1 MNMTTHNSRNYDTR
15 HGRRVMVGILLVFL
29 ATVAQLGHAT
39 SYITLNDGRLHV
51 FPDNCVS
58 SMTTDDSQVTITA
71 IDGSVFS
78 YPLTDIQSIADQP
91 TKELPTITSYKYYSK
106 NNYQLI
112 SNATGVISGDQ
123 ISATAIGIGK
133 WLTPTFTLSNQNATA
148 YVDGV
153 EQKSATS
160 RISFA
165 RDRVYTVGCAGD
177 LILSMAD
184 DGSCSMQPYG
194 RQYTV
199 HVDFLT
205 DTATRVPRIDINT
218 VGGVPISSKIYYVDA
233 EIIID
238 GAGIFPSMTDSVQVK
253 GRGNTTWS
261 SNPDT
266 KNPYRLKFADK
277 VKPLGL
283 AKGRSWVLLANK
295 RAGSMLTNAYG
306 MKAASLLGTVAY
318 NHIIPVDLY
327 VNGTFK
333 GSYNLTEK
341 VGFSSNSVD
350 IDDEAA
356 AALLEFDNHYD
367 EEDGQK
373 FWSSTYSVPVNVKK
387 PDFNDSTTTTVL
399 TLNLIKNRVNSYIK
413 AVIKRENMLDHVDV
427 KSAASYLMLNDFILN
442 YEILQPKSAFCYN
455 ENILEDTSKFIFG
468 PVWDLDWAFG
478 YSTAHSYFN
487 AKTNVNFYTN
497 LSLNHYKL
505 YYYMRLEPEIA
516 RSCYELWT
524 NFMENGLDE
533 LCDFCQ
539 EYYDYAKPSLAH
551 DGLDPTNYGSQATRA
566 ANWLRRRANDLYQ
579 AFKYEFAEPGDVN
592 ADDNITIEDVTT
604 LIDYLLTGDSTN
616 MSLNGGD
623 VDGDGDVTI
632 ADVTAL
638 IDMLLGS

>member
-1 MNMTTHNSRNYDTR
+1 MNMITNNSNSNGAN
-15 HGRRVMVGILLVFL
+15 HGRRVMVGILIVLL

-39 SYITLNDGRLHV
+39 SYITLNDGRLLV
-51 FPDNCVS
+51 FPDSCVS
-58 SMTTDDSQVTITA
+58 SMATDDSQVTITA
-71 IDGSVFS
+71 NDGSVFS
-78 YPLTDIQSIADQP
+78 YLLTDIQSIADQP
-91 TKELPTITSYKYYSK
+91 TKGLPTITSYKYYSK

-112 SNATGVISGDQ
+112 SNATGAITGEQ

-133 WLTPTFTLSNQNATA
+133 WLTATFTLSDQTAIA

-153 EQKSATS
+153 EQKSAVS

-165 RDRVYTVGCAGD
+165 RDRMYTVGYAGD
-177 LILSMAD
+177 LILSTAD
-184 DGSCSMQPYG
+184 DGSCTMQPYG
-194 RQYTV
+194 RQYNV
-199 HVDFLT
+199 HVNFLT

-218 VGGVPISSKIYYVDA
+218 VGGEPISSKKYYLDA

-238 GAGIFPSMTDSVQVK
+238 GAGIFPSMTDSVKVK

-266 KNPYRLKFADK
+266 KNPYRLKFAEK

-283 AKGRSWVLLANK
+283 PKGRSWVLLANK

-327 VNGTFK
+327 VNGKFK

-350 IDDEAA
+350 LDDEAA

-367 EEDGQK
+367 EEEGQK
-373 FWSSTYSVPVNVKK
+373 FWSSTYSVPVNIKK
-387 PDFNDSTTTTVL
+387 PDFNDSTTTTLL
-399 TLNLIKNRVNSYIK
+399 TLSIIKNRVNNYIK
-413 AVIKRENMLDHVDV
+413 AVIKKDNMLDHVDV
-427 KSAASYLMLNDFILN
+427 KSAASYLMLNDYILN

-455 ENILEDTSKFIFG
+455 ENILEDSCKFIFG

-478 YSTAHSYFN
+478 YSTAHSYYT

-497 LSLNHYKL
+497 LSLGHYRL
-505 YYYMRLEPEIA
+505 YYNMRLEPEIA
-516 RSCYELWT
+516 RSCYELWKS
-524 NFMENGLDE
+524 FMENGLDE
-533 LCDFCQ
+533 LCDFCL

-551 DGLDPTNYGSQATRA
+551 DGLDPLNYAAQSARA
-566 ANWLRRRANDLYQ
+566 ANWLRQRANDMCQ

-592 ADDNITIEDVTT
+592 ADDSITIEDVTV
-604 LIDYLLTGDSTN
+604 LIDYLLSGDSTD
-616 MSLNGGD
+616 MSLNGAD

-638 IDMLLGS
+638 IDRLLAS

>member
-1 MNMTTHNSRNYDTR
+1 MSTNNSNSSDAN

-29 ATVAQLGHAT
+29 STIAQLGYANC
-39 SYITLNDGRLHV
+39 YITLNDGRLHV
-51 FPDNCVS
+51 FPDDCVS
-58 SMTTDDSQVTITA
+58 SMITDDSQVTITA
-71 IDGSVFS
+71 TDGSIFT
-78 YPLTDIQSIADQP
+78 YPLTDIQSIDDQP
-91 TKELPTITSYKYYSK
+91 TKNLPTITSYKYYSK
-106 NNYQLI
+106 DNYQLI
-112 SNATGVISGDQ
+112 SNATGAIAGNQ
-123 ISATAIGIGK
+123 ISASAIGIGK
-133 WLTPTFTLSNQNATA
+133 WLTPTFTLSDQNAIV
-148 YVDGV
+148 YVDGA
-153 EQKSATS
+153 EHKSAKS

-165 RDRVYTVGCAGD
+165 RDRVYTVGYAGD
-177 LILSMAD
+177 LILSMSD
-184 DGSCSMQPYG
+184 DGSCQMQPYG

-199 HVDFLT
+199 HVNFPT

-218 VGGVPISSKIYYVDA
+218 VDGVPISSKKYYLDA

-238 GAGIFPSMTDSVQVK
+238 GAGIFPSMTDSVKVK

-261 SNPDT
+261 SNPNS
-266 KNPYRLKFADK
+266 KNPYRLKFAEK

-283 AKGRSWVLLANK
+283 AKGKSWVLLANK
-295 RAGSMLTNAYG
+295 RAGSMLTNAIG
-306 MKAASLLGTVAY
+306 MKAASLLGTVAC

-327 VNGTFK
+327 VNGTYK

-367 EEDGQK
+367 EEEGPK
-373 FWSSTYSVPVNVKK
+373 FWSSTYSVPVNIKE
-387 PDFNDSTTTTVL
+387 PDFNDSTTTTLL
-399 TLNLIKNRVNSYIK
+399 TLSIIKDRVNSFIK

-427 KSAASYLMLNDFILN
+427 KSAVSYLMLNDYILN

-455 ENILEDTSKFIFG
+455 ENILDDSSKFISG

-478 YSTAHSYFN
+478 YSTAHSYFT

-516 RSCYELWT
+516 HSCFQLLT
-524 NFMENGLDE
+524 DFMENGLDE
-533 LCDFCQ
+533 LVDFCQ

-551 DGLDPTNYGSQATRA
+551 DGLDPTNYETQAARA
-566 ANWLRRRANDLYQ
+566 ANWLRRRADDMYQ
-579 AFKYEFAEPGDVN
+579 SFKYEFAEPGDVN
-592 ADDNITIEDVTT
+592 ADDSITIADVTT
-604 LIDYLLTGDSTN
+604 LIDYLLSGDSTSL
-616 MSLNGGD
+616 SLNGAD
-623 VDGDGDVTI
+623 VDDDDSISI

-638 IDMLLGS
+638 IDMLLNN